1 MLIKPLTQQGLC
13 TLLSEQQAIR
23 VDMQEIQLMAVGQSQ
38 VLTTL
43 IDELQRSNGA
53 DRQQLLATTAQPDV
67 FAAVLHRLKGS
78 FALAGYQS
86 GVNLCQQLEQHSPAS
101 AEPTVALLRMN
112 TLILRFIALLEQQR
126 AAVNVDD

>member
-86 GVNLCQQLEQHSPAS
+86 GVNLCQQLPPLAS
-101 AEPTVALLRMN
+101 TEPTVTLLRMN
-112 TLILRFIALLEQQR
+112 VLTLLFIALLEQQR
-126 AAVNVDD
+126 TAVNIDD

>member
-1 MLIKPLTQQGLC
+1 M
-13 TLLSEQQAIR
+13 
-23 VDMQEIQLMAVGQSQ
+23 DMQEIQLMAVGQSQ

-86 GVNLCQQLEQHSPAS
+86 GVNLCQQLPPPCIDRANGDSVAYECTNS
-101 AEPTVALLRMN
+101 AFY
-112 TLILRFIALLEQQR
+112 RFTGTTAHGGKH
-126 AAVNVDD
+126 